1 MPRHKERKMNDWID
15 EMRNQSEYFAGLG
28 PTNRPNYIHQD
39 PEIDVVKKSHK
50 KEKRLDKQLH
60 LAENKKAE
68 ITRKNFENFCDSQ
81 YLFYISKLQDCKG
94 KEWYAESFNHSHIS
108 KNPNVHTD
116 LAYCYDRGL
125 YFVENEND
133 DTSIFAI
140 LPVFS
145 DKNYHFT
152 FCGATR
158 TLLSSDNG
166 DCHYAYIGFVRNG
179 CKSHVFHEF
188 FPEDSIVSSLPEK
201 CPITGVKA
209 SHLFTVL
216 SDRYSDCK
224 DAISLM
230 SKNDESHVAPART
243 VNCHE
248 DAPTR

>member
-1 MPRHKERKMNDWID
+1 MNDWID

-39 PEIDVVKKSHK
+39 PEIEVVKKSYK
-50 KEKRLDKQLH
+50 KEKRLNKQLH
-60 LAENKKAE
+60 SVENKRTD
-68 ITRKNFENFCDSQ
+68 IIRKYFENFCDSQ
-81 YLFYISKLQDCKG
+81 YRFYISKLQDCRG
-94 KEWYAESFNHSHIS
+94 REWYSESFNHSHIS
-108 KNPNVHTD
+108 KNPDVQTD

-140 LPVFS
+140 LPVFNN
-145 DKNYHFT
+145 KNYHFT
-152 FCGATR
+152 FFGATR
-158 TLLSSDNG
+158 TLFTNGNG
-166 DCHYAYIGFVRNG
+166 DSHFAYIGFVRND

-188 FPEDSIVSSLPEK
+188 FPEDSVVSSLPDE

-224 DAISLM
+224 DAILLM
-230 SKNDESHVAPART
+230 SKNDNSHSAPASAFDS
-243 VNCHE
+243 HE
-248 DAPTR
+248 DVPTK